1 MTVALKVSS
10 NFFDHIRLVL
20 IKSQVAKERLTFM
33 VTMNYSGSEKSKLLV
48 IGKSAKPSFLFNWL

>member
-1 MTVALKVSS
+1 MITVALKVSS

-33 VTMNYSGSEKSKLLV
+33 ITMNYTGSDKSKLLV
-48 IGKSAKPSFLFNWL
+48 IGINLNVKSFFN

>member
-1 MTVALKVSS
+1 MITVALKVSS

-48 IGKSAKPSFLFNWL
+48 IGINLNVKSFFN